1 MMAIAKPN
9 LAMRPFLPADAPLLS
24 EIFRASVE
32 ELTAEDYSDAQR
44 EAWAASADDVE
55 ALAARL
61 GAQLTLLGTMAG
73 SPVGF
78 VSLKGADQID
88 MLYVHPAAAGH
99 GIGTMLVDALE
110 KLAAARGATRLVA
123 EVSDSAEDFFKHRG
137 FIAQRRNT
145 VPLGGEW
152 FANTTMEK
160 KLVAKERPQ

>member
-1 MMAIAKPN
+1 MMAVAKPK

-44 EAWAASADDVE
+44 EAWAAAADDVE

-99 GIGTMLVDALE
+99 GIGTMLIDALE

-123 EVSDSAEDFFKHRG
+123 EVSDSAEDFFKRRG

>member
-1 MMAIAKPN
+1 MMALAKPN

-44 EAWAASADDVE
+44 DAWAATADDVA
-55 ALAARL
+55 ALSARL
-61 GAQLTLLGTMAG
+61 GAQLTLLGTMGA

-78 VSLKGADQID
+78 ISLKGADQID

-123 EVSDSAEDFFKHRG
+123 DVSDSAEDFFKHRG
-137 FIAQRRNT
+137 FVAQRRNT

-160 KLVAKERPQ
+160 KLAAKERPQ

>member
-1 MMAIAKPN
+1 MMAVAKPN
-9 LAMRPFLPADAPLLS
+9 LAMRPFLLADAPLLS

-55 ALAARL
+55 ALSARL

-110 KLAAARGATRLVA
+110 KLAAGRGATRLVA

>member
-1 MMAIAKPN
+1 MNAAAHPK

-32 ELTAEDYSDAQR
+32 ELTTEDYSDAQR
-44 EAWAASADDVE
+44 EAWAATADDVA
-55 ALAARL
+55 ALGARL
-61 GAQLTLLGTMAG
+61 GTQLTLLGTMAG
-73 SPVGF
+73 SLVGF
-78 VSLKGADQID
+78 ISLKGADQID

-123 EVSDSAEDFFKHRG
+123 EVSDSAEDFFKRRG
-137 FIAQRRNT
+137 FVAQRRNT
-145 VPLGGEW
+145 VPLGSEW

>member
-1 MMAIAKPN
+1 MMALAKPK

-44 EAWAASADDVE
+44 EAWAATSDDVV
-55 ALAARL
+55 ALGARL
-61 GAQLTLLGTMAG
+61 GRQLTLLGTLAG

-78 VSLKGADQID
+78 ASLKGTDQID

-99 GIGTMLVDALE
+99 GVGTMLIDALE
-110 KLAAARGATRLVA
+110 KLAAARGTPRLVA
-123 EVSDSAEDFFKHRG
+123 EVSDSAEDFFKRRG
-137 FIAQRRNT
+137 FVAQRRNT
-145 VPLGGEW
+145 VSLGGEW

-160 KLVAKERPQ
+160 KLAAKERPQ